1 MEGVLGMNGKQID
14 MSSLAVMLV
23 TLVLFVAALFVKGLG
38 KDLLLEA
45 GVFLVSV
52 KLVLMAYKNG
62 VATKRT
68 HEDLE
73 RILILLEERRSGKH
87 EDGGRDA

>member
-1 MEGVLGMNGKQID
+1 MNGKQID